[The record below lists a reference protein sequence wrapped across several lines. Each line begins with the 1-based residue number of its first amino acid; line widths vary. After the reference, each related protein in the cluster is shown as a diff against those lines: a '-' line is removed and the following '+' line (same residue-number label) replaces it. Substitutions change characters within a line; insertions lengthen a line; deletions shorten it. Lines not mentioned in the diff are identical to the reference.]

1 MHYTAEDPR
10 LAEPISPESR
20 DILAQVLYGIR
31 EEGAKTI
38 SDVLLRRIHT
48 GITASRG
55 EPQAPKIAGIVARER
70 GWNAAEQDHWVENF
84 REDLM
89 KEKRF

>member
-1 MHYTAEDPR
+1 M
-10 LAEPISPESR
+10 
-20 DILAQVLYGIR
+20 DIYAQVLYGIR

-38 SDVLLRRIHT
+38 SDILLRRMHT

-55 EPQAPKIAGIVARER
+55 EPQAAQIAGMMAREL
-70 GWNAAEQDHWVENF
+70 GWNAAEQDHWVKDF
-84 REDLM
+84 KEDLM